1 MTQSKTVRS
10 SVRPVE
16 TEHLKVV
23 HHRRVTYAAGCTAMT
38 GVLHSAAVI
47 LGQLHLLIVVDD
59 TVLVDRLSCRAVQQI
74 TEHTLAVIP

>member
-1 MTQSKTVRS
+1 
-10 SVRPVE
+10 
-16 TEHLKVV
+16 
-23 HHRRVTYAAGCTAMT
+23 MT